1 MGIVERAFDLSGR
14 VAIITGAAR
23 GIGRAGAAVLG
34 DAGAHIVVADV
45 LDDVAKATV
54 EELTAVG
61 VSCEAGHL
69 DVSDKAAVDAFVSDV
84 VARHGRLDVMVNNAA
99 IIVDSTPLEVT
110 EDEIDRVHAVNFK
123 GVVFGSQAAAR
134 AMIPSRRGSIIN
146 MTSGAVDV
154 GAPAVAAYATAKAAA
169 AQFSRSLA
177 AELGSHNI
185 RVNTI
190 APGWV
195 DTPMNERHV
204 LTASGAVDAERKAQY
219 VQARA
224 RMAALG
230 IPGAPEDQ
238 AFAMLYLASDAA
250 RFVTGTV
257 MRPNGGASMP
267 W

>member
-1 MGIVERAFDLSGR
+1 MGIVADAFDLSGR
-14 VAIITGAAR
+14 VAVVTGSAR

-34 DAGAHIVVADV
+34 DAGAHVVIADV
-45 LDDVAKATV
+45 LDDVARATAD
-54 EELTAVG
+54 ELTGAG
-61 VSCEAGHL
+61 ISCEVAHL
-69 DVSDKAAVDAFVSDV
+69 DVSRKADVDALVADV
-84 VARHGRLDVMVNNAA
+84 VARHGRLDVMVNNAG
-99 IIVDSTPLEVT
+99 IITEGSPLHVT
-110 EDEIDRVHAVNFK
+110 EDELDRVHAVNFR

-134 AMIPSRRGSIIN
+134 AMIPQRRGSIIN
-146 MTSGAVDV
+146 ITSGAVDV
-154 GAPAVAAYATAKAAA
+154 AVPTMIAYATAKAAA
-169 AQFSRSLA
+169 AQYSRSLA
-177 AELGSHNI
+177 LELGRHNV

-204 LTASGAVDAERKAQY
+204 RRDDGTVDAERKAAY
-219 VQARA
+219 VAQRA
-224 RMAALG
+224 RGTALG

-257 MRPNGGASMP
+257 VRPNGGMTMP

>member
-1 MGIVERAFDLSGR
+1 MGIVSDAFDLSGR
-14 VAIITGAAR
+14 VAIVTGAAR
-23 GIGRAGAAVLG
+23 GIGRAGARVLG
-34 DAGAHIVVADV
+34 DAGAHVVVADV
-45 LDDVAKATV
+45 LDDAAKSTV
-54 EELTAVG
+54 ESLTAEG
-61 VSCEAGHL
+61 LSCEFGHL
-69 DVSDKAAVDAFVSDV
+69 DVSDKEAVDAFVADV

-99 IIVDSTPLEVT
+99 IIIDSSPLNVT
-110 EDEIDRVHAVNFK
+110 EEQLDRVHAVNFK

-134 AMIPSRRGSIIN
+134 AMIPNRRGSIIN
-146 MTSGAVDV
+146 VTSSAVDV
-154 GAPAVAAYATAKAAA
+154 AAPVVIAYSTAKAAA

-177 AELGSHNI
+177 VELGPHNV

-204 LTASGAVDAERKAQY
+204 LTESGEVDAERKSQY
-219 VQARA
+219 VEARA

-230 IPGAPEDQ
+230 IAGAPEDQ

-250 RFVTGTV
+250 RFVTGVV
-257 MRPNGGASMP
+257 MRPNGGTSMP